1 MSFSRA
7 NFLFLFLFLF
17 IFPQLS
23 IAKGLKNRTKKK
35 EIAVIDNS
43 AYKIVQDT
51 VVINNEVE
59 IHNDTIFNK
68 KYEFKKIILSSKVIA
83 DTIWQDANVYSVNFR
98 TENQYD
104 YIPTDPAF
112 GYTGKIKMI
121 KPYKFFRPSEVLNK
135 PRVAMVAGMQGG
147 LYAAANTWWSTD

>member
-1 MSFSRA
+1 M
-7 NFLFLFLFLF
+7 
-17 IFPQLS
+17 
-23 IAKGLKNRTKKK
+23 
-35 EIAVIDNS
+35 
-43 AYKIVQDT
+43 QDT
-51 VVINNEVE
+51 IVNNNELE

-112 GYTGKIKMI
+112 GYTGK
-121 KPYKFFRPSEVLNK
+121 LNDK
-135 PRVAMVAGMQGG
+135 ALQVFSAIRGIE
-147 LYAAANTWWSTD
+147 

>member
-23 IAKGLKNRTKKK
+23 IAKGLKTELKK

-51 VVINNEVE
+51 IVNNNELE

-68 KYEFKKIILSSKVIA
+68 KYEFKKS
-83 DTIWQDANVYSVNFR
+83 
-98 TENQYD
+98 
-104 YIPTDPAF
+104 
-112 GYTGKIKMI
+112 
-121 KPYKFFRPSEVLNK
+121 FFHQR
-135 PRVAMVAGMQGG
+135 
-147 LYAAANTWWSTD
+147 

>member
-1 MSFSRA
+1 MPFTKA
-7 NFLFLFLFLF
+7 NFLFLFLLLF

-51 VVINNEVE
+51 VVINNELE

-68 KYEFKKIILSSKVIA
+68 KYEFKKIILSS
-83 DTIWQDANVYSVNFR
+83 NS
-98 TENQYD
+98 
-104 YIPTDPAF
+104 DP
-112 GYTGKIKMI
+112 
-121 KPYKFFRPSEVLNK
+121 
-135 PRVAMVAGMQGG
+135 
-147 LYAAANTWWSTD
+147 